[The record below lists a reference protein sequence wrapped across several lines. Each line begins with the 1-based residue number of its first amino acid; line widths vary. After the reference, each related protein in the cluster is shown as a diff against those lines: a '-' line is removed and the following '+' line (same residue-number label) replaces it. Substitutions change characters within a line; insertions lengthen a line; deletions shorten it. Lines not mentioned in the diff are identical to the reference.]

1 MKPRWETTYERWFQA
16 CVVIINRQHVTT
28 HKLFPSASTLTF
40 QTQDNRVCCYYL
52 RFVDFNLCLVRL
64 WMNKNMHFYLSLY
77 FKLITSHLLR
87 DKNKSCHVG
96 EQWSSRDV
104 SVMFHHQG
112 YVLSQLVV
120 LKCKHRWVRVDQSM
134 QDGHVSDVDLCVNE
148 KCCNRVT
155 LSGNISA
162 WGRLIDFHDKEDKY
176 IISLL
181 YVK

>member
-16 CVVIINRQHVTT
+16 CVVIINRQNVTT
-28 HKLFPSASTLTF
+28 HKFFPTASTLTF

-112 YVLSQLVV
+112 PFTACCVEMQTQVSAGGSKHAGWTRVRCWSLCEWKVL
-120 LKCKHRWVRVDQSM
+120 
-134 QDGHVSDVDLCVNE
+134 
-148 KCCNRVT
+148 
-155 LSGNISA
+155 
-162 WGRLIDFHDKEDKY
+162 
-176 IISLL
+176 
-181 YVK
+181 